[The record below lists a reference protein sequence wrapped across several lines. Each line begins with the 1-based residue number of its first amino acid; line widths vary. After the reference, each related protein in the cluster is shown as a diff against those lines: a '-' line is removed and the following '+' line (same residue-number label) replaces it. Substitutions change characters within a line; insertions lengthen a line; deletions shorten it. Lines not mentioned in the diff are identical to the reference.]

1 MEQGGGWSLREGS
14 FTVNT
19 RGRLDCAI
27 FFLLPRGPRHEREL
41 QQSAA
46 VTRWWRACGRE
57 GRDCGLTAATSARPG
72 CAVRCRRE
80 LVRTRVSSPAWSL
93 CCESCVQCGPT
104 VYSATR
110 RACGRCLH
118 AAGSR
123 LCADCSDSDF
133 SSLPQRTAHTS
144 RALVAAVRPQSRPSQ
159 PQALHHLVTAAA
171 LMARTTRSSKEE
183 GRAIE
188 SAARVDGEAALSR
201 RHPPP
206 CSMQVQPIV
215 TTRISTVVASQAEL
229 QQRSG

>member
-1 MEQGGGWSLREGS
+1 MTIGCTCMEQGGGWSLREGS

-57 GRDCGLTAATSARPG
+57 GRGCGLTAATSARPG

-110 RACGRCLH
+110 RACGRVEGNFWLLYHLANVRTLTRYTVGPDTGACTP
-118 AAGSR
+118 AARS
-123 LCADCSDSDF
+123 
-133 SSLPQRTAHTS
+133 P
-144 RALVAAVRPQSRPSQ
+144 SRP
-159 PQALHHLVTAAA
+159 V
-171 LMARTTRSSKEE
+171 
-183 GRAIE
+183 
-188 SAARVDGEAALSR
+188 R
-201 RHPPP
+201 R
-206 CSMQVQPIV
+206 
-215 TTRISTVVASQAEL
+215 L
-229 QQRSG
+229 Q

>member
-1 MEQGGGWSLREGS
+1 M
-14 FTVNT
+14 T
-19 RGRLDCAI
+19 RLGLGCGTWLGLGR
-27 FFLLPRGPRHEREL
+27 
-41 QQSAA
+41 
-46 VTRWWRACGRE
+46 
-57 GRDCGLTAATSARPG
+57 
-72 CAVRCRRE
+72 
-80 LVRTRVSSPAWSL
+80 SL

-110 RACGRCLH
+110 RACGRVEGNFWLLYHLANVRTLTRYTGSRHRCLH
-118 AAGSR
+118 AQPR
-123 LCADCSDSDF
+123 LCADCSDSEF
-133 SSLPQRTAHTS
+133 SSLPQRTAHTG
-144 RALVAAVRPQSRPSQ
+144 RALVAAVRPQLRPSR

-171 LMARTTRSSKEE
+171 LMARTTRTSSKEE

-206 CSMQVQPIV
+206 CTMQVQPIV